1 MTKRAD
7 SINAPKATVAKNR
20 SLEPRRHRR
29 KAEIREQVIQQN
41 QDGEHRK
48 VTTVAPAG
56 IPRGMN
62 LNRMT
67 LGVDIGDKKSNY
79 CLLDPEGRI
88 VREGSFNTN
97 RDIVL
102 KFFVDLPR
110 VRVAFEVSAHSGWM
124 SELLDKA
131 GHEVIVANPRK
142 VRSIYTSTRKN
153 DRMDARKLARLARL
167 DPELLYPIRHRG
179 PQARHDLI
187 LVRAREQLVKT
198 RTLLVNAV
206 RGLVKSVSGRLPASS
221 SEYFHLKVKDLIPEE
236 LRAALWPL
244 LDQIASLTR
253 AIRGYDEAIASLA
266 ATNYGETVLLQQVQ
280 GVGVLTGLTFMLTIE
295 SPDRFQKSRDVGP
308 YFGLVPKQH
317 ESGES
322 SPQLRIT
329 KTGDMMV
336 RRLLVGCS
344 HFILGPFGEDS
355 DLGRFGLSIAERGG
369 KNAKKRADC
378 RGGAEASSIAAS
390 TLEVTGEVY
399 QPCGYRTQPQIGTA
413 A

>member
-1 MTKRAD
+1 MTKQAG
-7 SINAPKATVAKNR
+7 SMNGLKAAAGSRT
-20 SLEPRRHRR
+20 SESPRHRR
-29 KAEIREQVIQQN
+29 KAEIRQQVIQQN
-41 QDGEHRK
+41 QEGVRRGI
-48 VTTVAPAG
+48 TTGAPASV
-56 IPRGMN
+56 PAGMN
-62 LNRMT
+62 LDRMT
-67 LGVDIGDKKSNY
+67 FGVDIGDKKSNY

-97 RDIVL
+97 REGVL
-102 KFFVDLPR
+102 KFFADLPP

-142 VRSIYTSTRKN
+142 LRSIYNSTRKN

-179 PQARHDLI
+179 RQARHDLI
-187 LVRAREQLVKT
+187 LIRAREELVKT

-206 RGLVKSVSGRLPASS
+206 RGLVKSVGGRLPASS
-221 SEYFHLKVKDLIPEE
+221 SEYFHIKVKDLIPEE
-236 LRAALWPL
+236 LRAALLPL
-244 LDQIASLTR
+244 LEQIASLTR
-253 AIRGYDEAIASLA
+253 AIRGYDEAISSLA
-266 ATNYGETVLLQQVQ
+266 AKNYAETVLLQQVQ
-280 GVGVLTGLTFMLTIE
+280 GVGVLTALTFILTIE
-295 SPDRFQKSRDVGP
+295 SPDRFQKSRDVRP
-308 YFGLVPKQH
+308 YFGLVPKQY

-336 RRLLVGCS
+336 RRLLVGSS

-355 DLGRFGLSIAERGG
+355 DLRSFGLNIAQRGG
-369 KNAKKRADC
+369 KNAKKRAVVAVA
-378 RGGAEASSIAAS
+378 RKLAV
-390 TLEVTGEVY
+390 LLHRLWVTGEVY
-399 QPCGYRTQPQIGTA
+399 QPCGYRTQPEIGTA